1 LAEGLSDF
9 GGESFWLRASMIGG
23 CGPCPFLVIPWHLPY
38 RGGQVMEYK
47 EEKDNIY
54 TWKIKR
60 RKPVTNYTKQL
71 RAGNSDRAF
80 IQIKFHET
88 DTRK

>member
-1 LAEGLSDF
+1 MNSQQPLFTLLILIPDALLYSLKVVGN
-9 GGESFWLRASMIGG
+9 SFSIS
-23 CGPCPFLVIPWHLPY
+23 LVHGTKYIMVV
-38 RGGQVMEYK
+38 QV
-47 EEKDNIY
+47 
-54 TWKIKR
+54 
-60 RKPVTNYTKQL
+60 